1 MTLRLGLTHP
11 AQTKLTFM
19 DYLLTMLRNLLRR
32 KLSCD
37 IGSIPADRLERSSSY
52 SVQSCSKMDHDGRRR
67 ESRRSSISFV
77 RYAATQALMEGQS
90 HGQNFVSPS
99 GDLAKIRRSVKRI
112 RRTLSYSYR
121 ALENQ

>member
-1 MTLRLGLTHP
+1 
-11 AQTKLTFM
+11 
-19 DYLLTMLRNLLRR
+19 
-32 KLSCD
+32 
-37 IGSIPADRLERSSSY
+37 
-52 SVQSCSKMDHDGRRR
+52 MDHDGRRR

-112 RRTLSYSYR
+112 RRTLTQFASAQGSEPLELRSYFGQLDKPEDGCVSIH
-121 ALENQ
+121 ALQRVSLRDREDRVDP